1 MPIGPKR
8 NFALALL
15 GLETQIPLC
24 YCSGYTIYLATEHIP
39 NLKVRARD
47 LCLMLGPECNVPHFA
62 VSFPL
67 AVGIKMDKDRSDIVR
82 VKASE
87 Y

>member
-24 YCSGYTIYLATEHIP
+24 YCSGYTIYLATEHTP

-62 VSFPL
+62 VSSPL
-67 AVGIKMDKDRSDIVR
+67 AVGIKMDKDRSDNVR

-87 Y
+87 D